1 MIPKSSPRRPRNG
14 LVLYVLLGVASV
26 FVLVPVLWMIV
37 TALKPETDL
46 FSTPPR
52 LWPTAPTLDAFRRV
66 FTDYPFADYFR
77 NSLIVVVASTG
88 ISLVFSSL
96 SAYGVS
102 RFKFRGRGSFLTFL
116 LISQMF
122 PSVMLVIPYFKIIQV
137 AGLYNTY
144 AALIVT
150 YVSFTMPFCSW
161 MMYGY
166 FKSIPRELD
175 EAATI
180 DGASPLRT
188 FLSVVL
194 PLSLPGIVAT
204 AIYAFITG
212 WNEYLFALILTSSE
226 DMKTVPVGIGQL
238 IGQYKIQWNDLMAAS
253 IYAVVPLMVLFVFL
267 QRYLISSLTAGA
279 VKS

>member
-1 MIPKSSPRRPRNG
+1 VIPKSSPRRPRNG
-14 LVLYVLLGVASV
+14 LVLYALLGAASV

>member
-1 MIPKSSPRRPRNG
+1 MIPKSSPRRPRNR
-14 LVLYVLLGVASV
+14 LVLYVLLGVACV

-77 NSLIVVVASTG
+77 NSIIDVGASTG

-137 AGLYNTY
+137 LGLYNTY

-226 DMKTVPVGIGQL
+226 DMKTVPVGIGQM

>member
-1 MIPKSSPRRPRNG
+1 MIPKSSSRRPRNG
-14 LVLYVLLGVASV
+14 PVLYVLLGVASV

-166 FKSIPRELD
+166 FKSIPRDLD

-180 DGASPLRT
+180 DGAGIWRRIRSITIPQIFNLGSTLLILQIIAVFQILYEPLVLT
-188 FLSVVL
+188 NGGPDNASISLMQLLFSYIQNASTIDYGKASSVSVI
-194 PLSLPGIVAT
+194 LSLLLLT
-204 AIYAFITG
+204 FT
-212 WNEYLFALILTSSE
+212 LFYNYVNKRKESFE
-226 DMKTVPVGIGQL
+226 
-238 IGQYKIQWNDLMAAS
+238 
-253 IYAVVPLMVLFVFL
+253 
-267 QRYLISSLTAGA
+267 
-279 VKS
+279 

>member
-1 MIPKSSPRRPRNG
+1 MIPKSSPRRPRNR
-14 LVLYVLLGVASV
+14 LVLYVLLGVACV

-77 NSLIVVVASTG
+77 NSIIDVVAATG

-137 AGLYNTY
+137 LGLYNTY

-175 EAATI
+175 EAAAI

-226 DMKTVPVGIGQL
+226 DMKTVPLGIGQM

>member
-1 MIPKSSPRRPRNG
+1 MIPKSSSRRPRNG
-14 LVLYVLLGVASV
+14 PVLYVLLGVASV

>member
-1 MIPKSSPRRPRNG
+1 VIPKSSPRRPRNG
-14 LVLYVLLGVASV
+14 LVLYALLGAASV

-166 FKSIPRELD
+166 FKSIPRDLD

>member
-14 LVLYVLLGVASV
+14 LVLYVLLGAASV

-52 LWPTAPTLDAFRRV
+52 LWPTGPTLDAFRRV

-77 NSLIVVVASTG
+77 NSIIVVVASTG

>member
-1 MIPKSSPRRPRNG
+1 
-14 LVLYVLLGVASV
+14 
-26 FVLVPVLWMIV
+26 
-37 TALKPETDL
+37 
-46 FSTPPR
+46 
-52 LWPTAPTLDAFRRV
+52 V

-77 NSLIVVVASTG
+77 NSIIDVVAATG

-137 AGLYNTY
+137 LGLYNTY

-175 EAATI
+175 EAAAI

>member
-14 LVLYVLLGVASV
+14 LVLYVLLGAASV

>member
-1 MIPKSSPRRPRNG
+1 VIPKSSPRRPRNG
-14 LVLYVLLGVASV
+14 LVLYALLGAASV

-77 NSLIVVVASTG
+77 NSLIVVIASTG